1 MNDAAPR
8 TVNWPVPRLFLRC
21 AALVIWLIVPIA
33 HTQAA
38 MNAQARAEFH
48 RADAD
53 LNKTYQS
60 VLAKL
65 PTIESKQKLREAQRA
80 WVASRDAEAA
90 RAAKE
95 TEGGSMAPILHYQ
108 TMTNLTRKR
117 ITELK
122 AMVDEASA
130 SGPQTEASQSQ
141 HKQVSSVSQVEP
153 GRGTT
158 ADSISPDKKWEYEC
172 VEDSVGDCLPQIV
185 KTGTTQRV
193 VDLIDVPDGA
203 RGMGAEILW
212 APDSKRFAFNYSVP
226 LTHHSYETVAFYQ
239 LHDDKWE
246 ALRSLADGLANEAYP
261 RQCDAYQGNWQLR
274 NWTDPNT
281 AILYAACSGRVE
293 SAFLF
298 TLKFDDAGNW
308 KIVKTH
314 RMSEKEVEK

>member
-1 MNDAAPR
+1 MSSHKLMQFVAFSVCSVLLALAP
-8 TVNWPVPRLFLRC
+8 LH
-21 AALVIWLIVPIA
+21 AQ
-33 HTQAA
+33 TQPS
-38 MNAQARAEFH
+38 MNAQAPMEFQ

-60 VLAKL
+60 IFTKL
-65 PTIESKQKLREAQRA
+65 PTAESKQKLREVQRA
-80 WVASRDAEAA
+80 WVISRDAEAA

-95 TEGGSMAPILHYQ
+95 TEGGSMAPTLHYQ
-108 TMTNLTRKR
+108 TMTNLTRER

-122 AMVDEASA
+122 AMVDTGSA

-141 HKQVSSVSQVEP
+141 HNQVSSVSHVEP
-153 GRGTT
+153 GQRAP
-158 ADSISPDKKWEYEC
+158 ADSISPDKKWEYKC
-172 VEDSVGDCLPQIV
+172 VEYSAGDCLPQIV

-193 VDLIDVPDGA
+193 VDLNDVPDGA

-212 APDSKRFAFNYSVP
+212 APDSKRFAFNYSAP

-261 RQCDAYQGNWQLR
+261 RQCDANQGNWQLR
-274 NWTDPNT
+274 NWTDRNT
-281 AILYAACSGRVE
+281 AILYAGCSGRVE

-314 RMSEKEVEK
+314 RMSEKEVKEHQ